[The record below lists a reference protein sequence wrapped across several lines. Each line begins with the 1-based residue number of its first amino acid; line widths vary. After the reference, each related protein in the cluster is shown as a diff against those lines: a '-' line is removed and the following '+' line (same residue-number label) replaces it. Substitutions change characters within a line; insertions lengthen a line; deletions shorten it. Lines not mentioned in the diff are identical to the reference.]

1 MVIVPIHCSGETID
15 EPKRR
20 GTKDRSIPI
29 ATATTLG
36 GVKVPAGSGLK
47 VDERGA
53 ISIDKSEGEG
63 G

>member
-1 MVIVPIHCSGETID
+1 MNW
-15 EPKRR
+15 
-20 GTKDRSIPI
+20 TKDRSIPI